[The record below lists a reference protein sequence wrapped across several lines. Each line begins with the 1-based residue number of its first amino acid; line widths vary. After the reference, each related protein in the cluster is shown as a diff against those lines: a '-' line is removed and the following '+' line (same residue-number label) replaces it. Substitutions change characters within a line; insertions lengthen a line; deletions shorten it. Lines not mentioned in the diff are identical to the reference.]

1 MQPKCKFEG
10 TLQELKRLWSKYVV
24 LILWQLFNF
33 GDLAVWGSLKA
44 QRSKHRQLSVQ
55 VWVSGRMFCIGCSL
69 WGSSPL
75 VNTQTRTLQA
85 SCVLIVLFCPKLQSC
100 AQHVLY
106 LLVTQQI
113 QIILLCSGPCSQH
126 FCLSLCPTQGIVH
139 KCGTMVGKS
148 LDACGVVLDLSYY
161 VCPWRESDCAHSS
174 MSFHGCVNKLGL
186 SAVASPLAPNQWK
199 LQWFLLAKT
208 LKQLASML
216 RLRKTKWYASPDML
230 GTHLQTILTCVV
242 MT

>member
-1 MQPKCKFEG
+1 MLFLYFGSSSTLEILQFEDPSRHKDQSIDSCLYRCG
-10 TLQELKRLWSKYVV
+10 WVEECFALVALFEVLLLWSICKQENYKPLVFSLYCFVQNCRVV
-24 LILWQLFNF
+24 HN
-33 GDLAVWGSLKA
+33 
-44 QRSKHRQLSVQ
+44 
-55 VWVSGRMFCIGCSL
+55 MFCVSL
-69 WGSSPL
+69 WP
-75 VNTQTRTLQA
+75 
-85 SCVLIVLFCPKLQSC
+85 
-100 AQHVLY
+100 
-106 LLVTQQI
+106 QQI

-216 RLRKTKWYASPDML
+216 RLRKTKWYYSVSI
-230 GTHLQTILTCVV
+230 QSI
-242 MT
+242 